1 VPPAWKL
8 NPAQVL
14 ALACLGVALG
24 AWLKRKLPLLD
35 RLDIPVPV
43 VGGMLYALLTLALH
57 GRVVNLEV
65 DTTLRDLLMI
75 AFMTTIGLNARLELI
90 RKGGAG
96 VVTLLVI
103 STIGAALQ
111 NVLGIALATA
121 LHVDP
126 RLGILTG
133 SVALAGGPATAAAFG
148 GTFEKLGVQGA
159 TTVALAAATFGIA
172 VAGLIGAYIGAS
184 LIGRK
189 RAVAYSAAPIV
200 EPGVAL
206 SPPSTTISNTAPST
220 TPTTTPNTTAS
231 AAQSSNLLTTVLVV
245 GVCIGLGNVLST
257 AIERL
262 GVILPAYI
270 GAMIVGAIL
279 RNLDDRFSFARIAQ
293 HDIDTLGRI
302 ALYLFI
308 AMALLTL
315 RLWEIARLALPMLV
329 ILAAQVAFCWLMCVT
344 ICYRGMGRNY
354 EAAVTTAGFCGFMLG
369 ITANAVACMEELVE
383 KYGPA
388 PQAFLVVPIV
398 GAFLIDFTNSFIITG
413 MMNAMR

>member
-1 VPPAWKL
+1 MPPVWKL

-14 ALACLGVALG
+14 ALASLGVALG
-24 AWLKRKLPLLD
+24 FWLKRRLPLLD
-35 RLDIPVPV
+35 RLDIPVPI
-43 VGGMLYALLTLALH
+43 VGGTVYALLTLALH

-75 AFMTTIGLNARLELI
+75 AFMTTIGLNARVELI
-90 RKGGAG
+90 RKGGVG
-96 VVTLLVI
+96 VIKLLAIATV
-103 STIGAALQ
+103 GAVLQ

-133 SVALAGGPATAAAFG
+133 SVALTGGPATAAAFG

-189 RAVAYSAAPIV
+189 RSVLKPVTPISSKNV
-200 EPGVAL
+200 
-206 SPPSTTISNTAPST
+206 
-220 TPTTTPNTTAS
+220 
-231 AAQSSNLLTTVLVV
+231 AQSSNLLTAVLIV
-245 GVCIGLGNVLST
+245 GVCVGLGNLLSMG
-257 AIERL
+257 IERM

-270 GAMIVGAIL
+270 GAMIVGAVV
-279 RNLDDRFSFARIAQ
+279 RNLDDRFHFASVAQ
-293 HDIDTLGRI
+293 ADIDVLSRI

-308 AMALLTL
+308 TMALLTL
-315 RLWEIARLALPMLV
+315 RLWEIAHLALPMLV
-329 ILAAQVAFCWLMCVT
+329 ILVAQVVLCWMMCVT
-344 ICYRGMGRNY
+344 ICYRGMGRDY

-398 GAFLIDFTNSFIITG
+398 GAFLIDFTNSFIITT
-413 MMNAMR
+413 MMNVMR

>member
-1 VPPAWKL
+1 VPPVWKL

-14 ALACLGVALG
+14 ALASLGVALG
-24 AWLKRKLPLLD
+24 FWLKRRLPLLD
-35 RLDIPVPV
+35 RLDIPVPI
-43 VGGMLYALLTLALH
+43 VGGTVYALLTLALH

-90 RKGGAG
+90 RKGGVGAIK
-96 VVTLLVI
+96 LLAIATV
-103 STIGAALQ
+103 GAMLQ
-111 NVLGIALATA
+111 NVLGILLAKA

-133 SVALAGGPATAAAFG
+133 SVALTGGPATAAAFG

-189 RAVAYSAAPIV
+189 RSVLKPVAPI
-200 EPGVAL
+200 
-206 SPPSTTISNTAPST
+206 
-220 TPTTTPNTTAS
+220 PTES
-231 AAQSSNLLTTVLVV
+231 AAQSSNLLTAVLVV
-245 GVCIGLGNVLST
+245 GVCVGLGNLLSLG
-257 AIERL
+257 IERM

-270 GAMIVGAIL
+270 GAMIIGAIV
-279 RNLDDRFSFARIAQ
+279 RNLDDRFRFASVAQ
-293 HDIDTLGRI
+293 ADIDTLSRI

-308 AMALLTL
+308 TMALLTL
-315 RLWEIARLALPMLV
+315 RLWEIAHLALPMLV
-329 ILAAQVAFCWLMCVT
+329 ILGAQVVFCWLMCVT
-344 ICYRGMGRNY
+344 ICYRGMGRDY

-398 GAFLIDFTNSFIITG
+398 GAFLIDFTNSFIITA

>member
-1 VPPAWKL
+1 VPPVWKL

-65 DTTLRDLLMI
+65 DTTLRDLLMV

-90 RKGGAG
+90 RKGGFG
-96 VVTLLVI
+96 VIKLLVI
-103 STIGAALQ
+103 ATIGAALQ

-148 GTFEKLGVQGA
+148 GTFEKMGVHGA
-159 TTVALAAATFGIA
+159 LTVALAAATFGIA

-189 RAVAYSAAPIV
+189 RAAAHAARPNGERRANSSTASTTRASAAP
-200 EPGVAL
+200 
-206 SPPSTTISNTAPST
+206 SNPLTA
-220 TPTTTPNTTAS
+220 
-231 AAQSSNLLTTVLVV
+231 VLAI
-245 GVCIGLGNVLST
+245 GICIGLGNVLST
-257 AIERL
+257 AIEKL

-270 GAMIVGAIL
+270 GAMIVGAVI
-279 RNLDDRFSFARIAQ
+279 RNLDDRFRFARVAQ
-293 HDIDTLGRI
+293 PDIDTLGRI

-315 RLWEIARLALPMLV
+315 RLWEIAHLALPMLI
-329 ILAAQVAFCWLMCVT
+329 ILTAQVAFCWLMCVT

-398 GAFLIDFTNSFIITG
+398 GAFLIDFTNSFIITA
-413 MMNAMR
+413 MMNVMQ

>member
-1 VPPAWKL
+1 VTPVWKL
-8 NPAQVL
+8 NPAQTL

-24 AWLKRKLPLLD
+24 SWLKRKLPLLD

-43 VGGMLYALLTLALH
+43 VGGMFYALLALALH
-57 GRVVNLEV
+57 GRVVNLDA

-75 AFMTTIGLNARLELI
+75 AFMTTIGLNARIELI
-90 RKGGAG
+90 RRGGAG
-96 VVTLLVI
+96 VIKLLAI

-121 LHVDP
+121 LRVDP

-148 GTFEKLGVQGA
+148 DSFEKLGVHGA
-159 TTVALAAATFGIA
+159 LTVALAAATFGIA
-172 VAGLIGAYIGAS
+172 VAGLIGAYIGAR
-184 LIGRK
+184 LIGSK
-189 RAVAYSAAPIV
+189 RGSAHAAAPSASVAY
-200 EPGVAL
+200 
-206 SPPSTTISNTAPST
+206 
-220 TPTTTPNTTAS
+220 
-231 AAQSSNLLTTVLVV
+231 SSNLLTAVLVI
-245 GVCIGLGNVLST
+245 GVCIGLGNILSG
-257 AIERL
+257 AIERQH
-262 GVILPAYI
+262 VKLPAYI

-279 RNLDDRFSFARIAQ
+279 RNLDDRFRFARVAQ
-293 HDIDTLGRI
+293 ADIDMLGRI

-308 AMALLTL
+308 TMALLTL
-315 RLWEIARLALPMLV
+315 RLWELAHLALPMLV

-354 EAAVTTAGFCGFMLG
+354 DAAVTTAGFCGFMLG
-369 ITANAVACMEELVE
+369 ITANAIACMEELVE

-398 GAFLIDFTNSFIITG
+398 GAFLIDFTNSFIITA
-413 MMNAMR
+413 MMNLMR

>member
-1 VPPAWKL
+1 VPPVWKL

-14 ALACLGVALG
+14 ALASLGVALG
-24 AWLKRKLPLLD
+24 FWLKRRLPLLD
-35 RLDIPVPV
+35 RLDIPVPI
-43 VGGMLYALLTLALH
+43 VGGTVYALLTLALH

-90 RKGGAG
+90 RKGGVG
-96 VVTLLVI
+96 VVKLLAI
-103 STIGAALQ
+103 ATIGAALQ
-111 NVLGIALATA
+111 NVLGMLLATA

-133 SVALAGGPATAAAFG
+133 SVALTGGPATAAAFG

-189 RAVAYSAAPIV
+189 RSVLKPVAPI
-200 EPGVAL
+200 
-206 SPPSTTISNTAPST
+206 
-220 TPTTTPNTTAS
+220 PTES
-231 AAQSSNLLTTVLVV
+231 VAQSSNLLTAVLVV
-245 GVCIGLGNVLST
+245 GVCVGLGNLLSLG
-257 AIERL
+257 IERM

-270 GAMIVGAIL
+270 GAMIIGAIV
-279 RNLDDRFSFARIAQ
+279 RNLDDRFRFASVAQ
-293 HDIDTLGRI
+293 ADIDTLSRI

-308 AMALLTL
+308 TMALLTL
-315 RLWEIARLALPMLV
+315 RLWEIAHLALPMLV
-329 ILAAQVAFCWLMCVT
+329 ILGAQVVFCWLMCVT
-344 ICYRGMGRNY
+344 ICYRGMGRDY

-388 PQAFLVVPIV
+388 PQAFLVAPIV
-398 GAFLIDFTNSFIITG
+398 GAFLIDFTNSFIITA
-413 MMNAMR
+413 MMNLMR

>member
-1 VPPAWKL
+1 MPPVWKL

-14 ALACLGVALG
+14 ALASLGVALG
-24 AWLKRKLPLLD
+24 FWLKRKLPLLD
-35 RLDIPVPV
+35 RLNIPVPV
-43 VGGMLYALLTLALH
+43 AGGLVYAVMALALH
-57 GRVVNLEV
+57 GRVVNLEP
-65 DTTLRDLLMI
+65 DTTLRDLFMI
-75 AFMTTIGLNARLELI
+75 AFMTTIGLNARTELI

-96 VVTLLVI
+96 VIKLLAIATV
-103 STIGAALQ
+103 GAVLQ
-111 NVLGIALATA
+111 NVLGIALAKA

-133 SVALAGGPATAAAFG
+133 SVALTGGPGTAVAFG

-159 TTVALAAATFGIA
+159 TGVALAAATFGIA
-172 VAGLIGAYIGAS
+172 VASLISAYIGAS

-189 RAVAYSAAPIV
+189 RSAAHAAMPAAI
-200 EPGVAL
+200 P
-206 SPPSTTISNTAPST
+206 TAP
-220 TPTTTPNTTAS
+220 TPHS
-231 AAQSSNLLTTVLVV
+231 LESSNLLTAVLAI
-245 GVCIGLGNVLST
+245 GVCIGLGNLLSGG
-257 AIERL
+257 IERL

-279 RNLDDRFSFARIAQ
+279 RNLDDRFRFARIEQ
-293 HDIDTLGRI
+293 KDIDTLGRI

-315 RLWEIARLALPMLV
+315 RLWELAHLAIPMFV
-329 ILAAQVAFCWLMCVT
+329 ILAAQVALCWLMCVT
-344 ICYRGMGRNY
+344 ICYYGMGRNY
-354 EAAVTTAGFCGFMLG
+354 EAAITSAGFCGFMLG

-398 GAFLIDFTNSFIITG
+398 GASLIDFTNSAIINTMIN
-413 MMNAMR
+413 MMR

>member
-24 AWLKRKLPLLD
+24 GWLKRKLPLLD

-43 VGGMLYALLTLALH
+43 VGGMLYAMLTLALH

-96 VVTLLVI
+96 VIKLLVI
-103 STIGAALQ
+103 ATIGAALQ

-133 SVALAGGPATAAAFG
+133 SVALTGGPATAAAFG

-184 LIGRK
+184 LIGKRK
-189 RAVAYSAAPIV
+189 RIAVHAAAAVV
-200 EPGVAL
+200 EPRAT
-206 SPPSTTISNTAPST
+206 SSTTST
-220 TPTTTPNTTAS
+220 TTSTRTAS
-231 AAQSSNLLTTVLVV
+231 AARPSNLLTAVLVV
-245 GVCIGLGNVLST
+245 GVCMGLGNLLSM

-279 RNLDDRFSFARIAQ
+279 RNLDDRFRFARIAQ
-293 HDIDTLGRI
+293 PDIDMLGRI

-315 RLWEIARLALPMLV
+315 RLWEIAHLALPMLV

-398 GAFLIDFTNSFIITG
+398 GAFLIDFTNSFLITT
-413 MMNAMR
+413 MMNVMR

>member
-1 VPPAWKL
+1 VPPVWKL

-14 ALACLGVALG
+14 ALASLGVALG
-24 AWLKRKLPLLD
+24 FWLKRRLPLLD
-35 RLDIPVPV
+35 RLDIPVPI
-43 VGGMLYALLTLALH
+43 VGGTVYALLSLALH

-75 AFMTTIGLNARLELI
+75 AFMTAIGLNARLELI
-90 RKGGAG
+90 RKGGVG
-96 VVTLLVI
+96 VIKLLAI
-103 STIGAALQ
+103 ATIGAVLQ
-111 NVLGIALATA
+111 NVLGMVLATA
-121 LHVDP
+121 LRVDP

-133 SVALAGGPATAAAFG
+133 SVALTGGPATAAAFG

-189 RAVAYSAAPIV
+189 RGVLKPVAPN
-200 EPGVAL
+200 
-206 SPPSTTISNTAPST
+206 STESV
-220 TPTTTPNTTAS
+220 
-231 AAQSSNLLTTVLVV
+231 AQSSNLLTVVLVV
-245 GVCIGLGNVLST
+245 GVCVGLGNLLSM
-257 AIERL
+257 AIERM

-270 GAMIVGAIL
+270 GAMIVGAIV
-279 RNLDDRFSFARIAQ
+279 RNLDDRFRFARIAQ
-293 HDIDTLGRI
+293 ADIDTLSRI

-308 AMALLTL
+308 TMALLTL
-315 RLWEIARLALPMLV
+315 RLWEIAHLALPMLV
-329 ILAAQVAFCWLMCVT
+329 ILAAQVVFCWLMCVT
-344 ICYRGMGRNY
+344 ICYRGMGRDY
-354 EAAVTTAGFCGFMLG
+354 ESAITTAGFCGFMLG

-398 GAFLIDFTNSFIITG
+398 GAFLIDFTNSFIITT

>member
-1 VPPAWKL
+1 MPPAWKL

-90 RKGGAG
+90 RKGGAL
-96 VVTLLVI
+96 VVKLLVI
-103 STIGAALQ
+103 ATIGAALQ

-148 GTFEKLGVQGA
+148 STFEKLGVQGA

-189 RAVAYSAAPIV
+189 RASLHVAGASVQPRAA
-200 EPGVAL
+200 
-206 SPPSTTISNTAPST
+206 STK
-220 TPTTTPNTTAS
+220 TAS
-231 AAQSSNLLTTVLVV
+231 AAQPSNLLTAVLVV
-245 GVCIGLGNVLST
+245 GVCIGLGNLLST

-279 RNLDDRFSFARIAQ
+279 RNLDDRFRFARIAQ
-293 HDIDTLGRI
+293 PDIDTLGRI

-308 AMALLTL
+308 TMALLTL
-315 RLWEIARLALPMLV
+315 RLWEIAHLALPMLV

-354 EAAVTTAGFCGFMLG
+354 EAAVITAGFCGFMLG

-398 GAFLIDFTNSFIITG
+398 GAFLIDFTNSFLIT
-413 MMNAMR
+413 AMANVMR

>member
-24 AWLKRKLPLLD
+24 AWLKRRLPLLN

-90 RKGGAG
+90 RQGGAALIK
-96 VVTLLVI
+96 LLII

-121 LHVDP
+121 LRVDP

-159 TTVALAAATFGIA
+159 TTVGLAAATFGIA

-189 RAVAYSAAPIV
+189 RSAVRAEPPVIEAKAA
-200 EPGVAL
+200 
-206 SPPSTTISNTAPST
+206 TMT
-220 TPTTTPNTTAS
+220 
-231 AAQSSNLLTTVLVV
+231 AAQSSNLLIAVLVI
-245 GVCIGLGNVLST
+245 GVCIGLGNLLSM
-257 AIERL
+257 AIERQ

-279 RNLDDRFSFARIAQ
+279 RNLDDRFHFARIAQ
-293 HDIDTLGRI
+293 PDIDTLGRI
-302 ALYLFI
+302 ALYIFI

-315 RLWEIARLALPMLV
+315 RLWEIAHLALPMLV

-383 KYGPA
+383 KFGPA

-398 GAFLIDFTNSFIITG
+398 GAFLIDFTNSFLITT
-413 MMNAMR
+413 MINVMR

>member
-1 VPPAWKL
+1 MPPAWKL

-57 GRVVNLEV
+57 SRVVNLEV
-65 DTTLRDLLMI
+65 DTSLRDLLMI

-90 RKGGAG
+90 RQGGAG
-96 VVTLLVI
+96 VIKLLVI
-103 STIGAALQ
+103 ATIGAALQ

-121 LHVDP
+121 LQVDP

-189 RAVAYSAAPIV
+189 RAALHATVSFVETRATSSAASSATAKGKET
-200 EPGVAL
+200 EPG
-206 SPPSTTISNTAPST
+206 
-220 TPTTTPNTTAS
+220 
-231 AAQSSNLLTTVLVV
+231 QK
-245 GVCIGLGNVLST
+245 GG
-257 AIERL
+257 
-262 GVILPAYI
+262 
-270 GAMIVGAIL
+270 
-279 RNLDDRFSFARIAQ
+279 Q
-293 HDIDTLGRI
+293 
-302 ALYLFI
+302 
-308 AMALLTL
+308 
-315 RLWEIARLALPMLV
+315 
-329 ILAAQVAFCWLMCVT
+329 
-344 ICYRGMGRNY
+344 
-354 EAAVTTAGFCGFMLG
+354 
-369 ITANAVACMEELVE
+369 
-383 KYGPA
+383 
-388 PQAFLVVPIV
+388 
-398 GAFLIDFTNSFIITG
+398 
-413 MMNAMR
+413 

>member
-1 VPPAWKL
+1 MPPLSKL

-43 VGGMLYALLTLALH
+43 VGGMVYGLLTLALH
-57 GRVVNLEV
+57 GRVVNLEI

-96 VVTLLVI
+96 VIKLLVI
-103 STIGAALQ
+103 ASIGAALQ
-111 NVLGIALATA
+111 NALGIALGKA

-133 SVALAGGPATAAAFG
+133 SVALTGGPATAAAFG
-148 GTFEKLGVQGA
+148 GTFERLGVQGA
-159 TTVALAAATFGIA
+159 ATVALAAATFGIA
-172 VAGLIGAYIGAS
+172 VAGLIGAYIGAR
-184 LIGRK
+184 LAGRK
-189 RAVAYSAAPIV
+189 RAVTHA
-200 EPGVAL
+200 
-206 SPPSTTISNTAPST
+206 
-220 TPTTTPNTTAS
+220 PTTVAKTSP
-231 AAQSSNLLTTVLVV
+231 AQSSNLLTAVLVI
-245 GVCIGLGNVLST
+245 GVCIGLGNILSG
-257 AIERL
+257 AIERQ

-279 RNLDDRFSFARIAQ
+279 RNLDDHFHFARVSQ
-293 HDIDTLGRI
+293 TDIDTLGRI

-308 AMALLTL
+308 TMALLTL
-315 RLWEIARLALPMLV
+315 RLWELAHLALPMFIMLT
-329 ILAAQVAFCWLMCVT
+329 AQVALCWLMCVT

-388 PQAFLVVPIV
+388 PQSFLVVPIV
-398 GAFLIDFTNSFIITG
+398 GAFLIDFTNSFIITA
-413 MMNAMR
+413 MANAMR

>member
-1 VPPAWKL
+1 VPPVWKL

-14 ALACLGVALG
+14 ALASLGVALG
-24 AWLKRKLPLLD
+24 FWLKRRLPLLD
-35 RLDIPVPV
+35 RLAIPVPI
-43 VGGMLYALLTLALH
+43 VGGTVYALLTLALH

-75 AFMTTIGLNARLELI
+75 AFMTTIGLNARLGLI
-90 RKGGAG
+90 RRGGVG
-96 VVTLLVI
+96 VIKLLAIATV
-103 STIGAALQ
+103 GAVLQ
-111 NVLGIALATA
+111 NVLGIVLAIA

-133 SVALAGGPATAAAFG
+133 SVALTGGPATAAAFG

-189 RAVAYSAAPIV
+189 RSILKPVAPI
-200 EPGVAL
+200 
-206 SPPSTTISNTAPST
+206 STKTV
-220 TPTTTPNTTAS
+220 
-231 AAQSSNLLTTVLVV
+231 AQSSNLLTAVLVI
-245 GVCIGLGNVLST
+245 GVCVGLGNLLSMG
-257 AIERL
+257 IERM

-270 GAMIVGAIL
+270 GAMIVGAIV
-279 RNLDDRFSFARIAQ
+279 RNLDDRFHFASVAQ
-293 HDIDTLGRI
+293 ADIDTLSRI

-308 AMALLTL
+308 TMALLTL
-315 RLWEIARLALPMLV
+315 RLWEIAHLALPMLV
-329 ILAAQVAFCWLMCVT
+329 ILVAQVVFCWLMCVT
-344 ICYRGMGRNY
+344 ICYRGMGRDY

-388 PQAFLVVPIV
+388 PQAFLVAPIV
-398 GAFLIDFTNSFIITG
+398 GAFLIDFTNSFIITT
-413 MMNAMR
+413 MMNVMR

>member
-90 RKGGAG
+90 RKGGAL
-96 VVTLLVI
+96 VVKLLII

-133 SVALAGGPATAAAFG
+133 SVALTGGPATAAAFG
-148 GTFEKLGVQGA
+148 GTFEKMGVHGA
-159 TTVALAAATFGIA
+159 LTVALAAATFGIA

-189 RAVAYSAAPIV
+189 RAAHAAGPTGEHRATSTKRESAAP
-200 EPGVAL
+200 
-206 SPPSTTISNTAPST
+206 
-220 TPTTTPNTTAS
+220 
-231 AAQSSNLLTTVLVV
+231 SSNLLTAVLAV

-270 GAMIVGAIL
+270 GAMMVGAVL
-279 RNLDDRFSFARIAQ
+279 RNLDDRFRFARVAQ
-293 HDIDTLGRI
+293 PDIDTLGRI

-315 RLWEIARLALPMLV
+315 RLWEIAHLALPMLV
-329 ILAAQVAFCWLMCVT
+329 ILTAQVAFCWLMCVT

-398 GAFLIDFTNSFIITG
+398 GAFLIDFTNSFIITA
-413 MMNAMR
+413 MMNVMR

>member
-1 VPPAWKL
+1 VPPTWKL

-24 AWLKRKLPLLD
+24 AWLKRRLPLLD
-35 RLDIPVPV
+35 RLNIPVPV
-43 VGGMLYALLTLALH
+43 VGGMLYALLTMALH

-96 VVTLLVI
+96 VIKLLAI
-103 STIGAALQ
+103 ATIGAALQ

-121 LHVDP
+121 LHVDA

-133 SVALAGGPATAAAFG
+133 SVALTGGPATAAAFG

-189 RAVAYSAAPIV
+189 RIAVHVAAASV
-200 EPGVAL
+200 EPRAT
-206 SPPSTTISNTAPST
+206 SATTSTTA
-220 TPTTTPNTTAS
+220 
-231 AAQSSNLLTTVLVV
+231 NLLTAVLAI
-245 GVCIGLGNVLST
+245 GFCIGLGNLLST

-270 GAMIVGAIL
+270 GAMIAGAVL
-279 RNLDDRFSFARIAQ
+279 RNLDDRFGFARIAQ
-293 HDIDTLGRI
+293 PDIDTLGRI

-308 AMALLTL
+308 TMALLTL
-315 RLWEIARLALPMLV
+315 RLWEIAHLALPMLV
-329 ILAAQVAFCWLMCVT
+329 ILGAQVAFCWLMCVT

-398 GAFLIDFTNSFIITG
+398 GAFLIDFTNSFIITA
-413 MMNAMR
+413 MMNVMR